1 MMKGILQMEKLIV
14 IGCGAAG
21 MTAALYAARANL
33 DPLVIAGPLPG
44 GLLTQTSD
52 VENYPGFPEAVNGYE
67 LMFKFQ
73 QQAEKFGA
81 RIENEKVEKVQLRPG
96 GPQHLTLEGGRELEC
111 QALIIATGAS
121 PRWLGLDGEKKFLNK
136 GVSACATCDGAFY
149 RNVPVTVV
157 GGGDSAMEEANF
169 LTHFASEVHLV
180 HRRDAFRASK
190 IMVERAKNNPKIIFH
205 LNSNVIDIIGENDV
219 NGVII
224 KNSVSGE
231 ESKIDCKGY
240 FAALGHIPSTAL
252 FKGILEMNEAGYL
265 TLQGQSSRT
274 SMEGVFA
281 AGDCADPV
289 YRQAIHAAG
298 MGCAA
303 AIDAE
308 RWLNR

>member
-1 MMKGILQMEKLIV
+1 MEKLIV

>member
-1 MMKGILQMEKLIV
+1 MEKLIV

-33 DPLVIAGPLPG
+33 NPLVIAGPLPG

-52 VENYPGFPEAVNGYE
+52 VENYPGFPEAVNGFE
-67 LMFKFQ
+67 LMSKFQ

-81 RIENEKVEKVQLRPG
+81 RIEYEKVEKADLKPG
-96 GPQHLTLEGGRELEC
+96 GPQKLTLEGGQVLEC

-121 PRWLGLDGEKKFLNK
+121 PRWLGLESETRFLNK

-149 RNVPVTVV
+149 RNVPVVVV

-190 IMVERAKNNPKIIFH
+190 IMVDRAKNNPKIKFH
-205 LNSNVIDIIGENDV
+205 LNSNVTEIVGSEDV
-219 NGVII
+219 EGVII
-224 KNSVSGE
+224 RNSATGE
-231 ESKIDCKGY
+231 QSRIDCKAY
-240 FAALGHIPSTAL
+240 FAALGHVPSTAL
-252 FKGILEMNEAGYL
+252 FKGILEMNGAGYL
-265 TLQGQSSRT
+265 TLQGASSRT

-308 RWLNR
+308 RWLNG

>member
-1 MMKGILQMEKLIV
+1 MEKLIV

-33 DPLVIAGPLPG
+33 NPLVIAGPLPG

-52 VENYPGFPEAVNGYE
+52 VENYPGFPEAVNGFE
-67 LMFKFQ
+67 LMSKFQ

-81 RIENEKVEKVQLRPG
+81 RIEYEKVEKADLKPG
-96 GPQHLTLEGGRELEC
+96 GPQKLTLEGGQVLEC

-121 PRWLGLDGEKKFLNK
+121 PRWLGLESETRFLNK

-149 RNVPVTVV
+149 RNVPVVVV

-190 IMVERAKNNPKIIFH
+190 IMVDRAKNNPKIKFH
-205 LNSNVIDIIGENDV
+205 LNSNVTEIVGSEDV
-219 NGVII
+219 EGVII
-224 KNSVSGE
+224 RNSTTGE
-231 ESKIDCKGY
+231 QSRIDCKAY
-240 FAALGHIPSTAL
+240 FAALGHVPSTAL
-252 FKGILEMNEAGYL
+252 FKGVLEMNEAGYL
-265 TLQGQSSRT
+265 TLQGASSRT

-308 RWLNR
+308 RWLNG

>member
-1 MMKGILQMEKLIV
+1 MEKLII

-33 DPLVIAGPLPG
+33 NPLVIAGPLPG

-81 RIENEKVEKVQLRPG
+81 RIENEIVEQARLQPG
-96 GPQHLTLEGGRELEC
+96 GPQKLTLEGGRELEC

-121 PRWLGLDGEKKFLNK
+121 PRWLGLESEKKFLGK

-157 GGGDSAMEEANF
+157 GGGDSAMEEACF

-180 HRRDAFRASK
+180 HRRDAFRASQ
-190 IMVERAKNNPKIIFH
+190 IMVDRAQSNPKIIFH
-205 LNSNVIDIIGENDV
+205 LNSNVIDIFGDKDV
-219 NGVII
+219 DGVTIR
-224 KNSVSGE
+224 NSVSGE
-231 ESKIDCKGY
+231 ETKIDCKGY
-240 FAALGHIPSTAL
+240 FAALGHLPSTAL
-252 FKGILEMNEAGYL
+252 FKGILEMDEAGYL
-265 TLQGQSSRT
+265 KLQGQSSRT

-281 AGDCADPV
+281 AGDCADPA

-308 RWLNR
+308 RWLSK

>member
-1 MMKGILQMEKLIV
+1 MEKLIV

-81 RIENEKVEKVQLRPG
+81 RIENEKVQKVQLRPV

-190 IMVERAKNNPKIIFH
+190 IMVDRAKNNPKIIFH

-219 NGVII
+219 NGVVI

-252 FKGILEMNEAGYL
+252 FKGMLEMNEAGYL

>member
-1 MMKGILQMEKLIV
+1 MEKLIV

-33 DPLVIAGPLPG
+33 NPLVIAGPLPG

-52 VENYPGFPEAVNGYE
+52 VENYPGFPEAVNGFE
-67 LMFKFQ
+67 LMSKFQ

-81 RIENEKVEKVQLRPG
+81 RIEYEKVEKADLKPG
-96 GPQHLTLEGGRELEC
+96 GPQKLTLEGGQVLEC

-121 PRWLGLDGEKKFLNK
+121 PRWLGLESETRFLNK

-149 RNVPVTVV
+149 RNVPVVVV

-190 IMVERAKNNPKIIFH
+190 IMVDRAKNNPKIKFH
-205 LNSNVIDIIGENDV
+205 LNSNVTEIVGSEDV
-219 NGVII
+219 EGVII
-224 KNSVSGE
+224 RNSATGE
-231 ESKIDCKGY
+231 QSRIDCKAY
-240 FAALGHIPSTAL
+240 FAALGHVPSTAL
-252 FKGILEMNEAGYL
+252 FKGVLEMNDAGYL
-265 TLQGQSSRT
+265 TLQGASSRT

-308 RWLNR
+308 RWLNG

>member
-1 MMKGILQMEKLIV
+1 MEKLII

-33 DPLVIAGPLPG
+33 NPLVIAGPLPG

-81 RIENEKVEKVQLRPG
+81 RIENEKVEKVHLQPG
-96 GPQHLTLEGGRELEC
+96 GPHQLILEGGRELTC
-111 QALIIATGAS
+111 SALIIATGAS
-121 PRWLGLDGEKKFLNK
+121 PRWLGLEAEKKFLNR

-180 HRRDAFRASK
+180 HRRDSFRASK
-190 IMVERAKNNPKIIFH
+190 IMADRARNNPKIRFH
-205 LNSNVIDIIGENDV
+205 LNSNVIDITGNQEVD
-219 NGVII
+219 GVII

-231 ESKIDCKGY
+231 ETRIACKGY
-240 FAALGHIPSTAL
+240 FAALGHVPSTAL

>member
-1 MMKGILQMEKLIV
+1 M
-14 IGCGAAG
+14 
-21 MTAALYAARANL
+21 
-33 DPLVIAGPLPG
+33 
-44 GLLTQTSD
+44 
-52 VENYPGFPEAVNGYE
+52 
-67 LMFKFQ
+67 
-73 QQAEKFGA
+73 
-81 RIENEKVEKVQLRPG
+81 EKVELQPG
-96 GPQHLTLEGGRELEC
+96 GPHKLTLEGGQVLEC
-111 QALIIATGAS
+111 TALIIATGAS
-121 PRWLGLDGEKKFLNK
+121 PRWLGLEGEKKFLTR

-190 IMVERAKNNPKIIFH
+190 IMVDRAKNNPKIKFH
-205 LNSNVIDIIGENDV
+205 LNSNVVDIVGDKDV
-219 NGVII
+219 DGVII
-224 KNSVSGE
+224 KNSQTRE
-231 ESKIDCKGY
+231 ETRIDCKGY

-252 FKGILEMNEAGYL
+252 FKGILDMNEAGYL

-281 AGDCADPV
+281 AGDCADPA

-308 RWLNR
+308 RWLNK